1 MICTVEQIAN
11 LLQTQDGIL
20 RSIVFRSDDMIHL
33 TGEDLTI
40 EQVVAVARQGERV
53 APLNEAVQAR
63 MWASQ
68 RWVEAAVKGRTTIY
82 GVNTGFGPLA
92 TTSIAPDETRKL
104 SRNLILSCLA
114 GVGAPIPADWARA
127 MMLIRANSLA
137 KGYSGVRPVV
147 VDTLI
152 EMLNRGV
159 TPWVPSKGSLG
170 ASGDLAP
177 LSHIAIVLTRDET
190 EDGGFSGQAYFDGV
204 LMSGAEAM
212 ARAGLARL
220 VLEAKEGLALS
231 NGTTFMAAAGALG
244 VHDAERLLEHAEMA
258 AALSFEALL
267 GITSALHP
275 ALHAANG
282 QPGQVQVAANLRRL
296 LEGSQLVDSAPH
308 KVQDAYSLRC
318 TPQVLGPIRD
328 TLAFIRERFTGAINA
343 ASDNPLIFVEELGD
357 SKSLQPL
364 QNLPSQVVK
373 SVEEVG
379 KSVQEICKS
388 SEEVYKS
395 SKEVGK
401 SVEELDKSVEEVY
414 KSVEEV
420 YKSVEEVYRSVEE
433 IGESAERVD
442 ESPEGDFAEVG
453 AVSTAEPDE
462 PPRGRAI
469 SGGNFHGQGPAMWLD
484 FLGIAVAEIGDIS
497 ERRTFRLLD
506 PALNVGLPAMLVPT
520 SGLDSGLMIPQYTAA
535 ALVSD
540 NKTLAH
546 PDSVDSIPSSANQE
560 DHVSMGANAARHARE
575 IIWNTQRIIA
585 IEMITAAQG
594 VDLRPD
600 GPARLGIG
608 TREGY
613 ARVREVVKFLDHD
626 RETSGD
632 IERVVGRMKD
642 EG

>member
-1 MICTVEQIAN
+1 MIQ
-11 LLQTQDGIL
+11 
-20 RSIVFRSDDMIHL
+20 L

-40 EQVVAVARQGERV
+40 EQVVAVARQGEPV
-53 APLNEAVQAR
+53 APLGESVQAR

-68 RWVEAAVKGRTTIY
+68 QWVDAAVKGRTTIY

-114 GVGAPIPADWARA
+114 GVGESIPVDWARA
-127 MMLIRANSLA
+127 MILIRANSLA
-137 KGYSGVRPVV
+137 KGLSGVRPVV
-147 VDTLI
+147 VKTLI

-177 LSHIAIVLTRDET
+177 LAHVAVVLTRDET
-190 EDGGFSGQAYFDGV
+190 EDGGFSGRAYFDGE
-204 LMSGAEAM
+204 LMSGEEAM
-212 ARAGLARL
+212 ARAGLERL

-231 NGTTFMAAAGALG
+231 NGTTFMAAAGAMG
-244 VHDAERLLEHAEMA
+244 VYDAEKLLEHAELA

-275 ALHAANG
+275 ALHQANG
-282 QPGQVQVAANLRRL
+282 QPGQMQTAANLLKL

-328 TLAFIRERFTGAINA
+328 TLAFLRERFTGAINA
-343 ASDNPLIFVEELGD
+343 ASDNPLIFADETGGD
-357 SKSLQPL
+357 RTSF
-364 QNLPSQVVK
+364 
-373 SVEEVG
+373 G
-379 KSVQEICKS
+379 I
-388 SEEVYKS
+388 
-395 SKEVGK
+395 
-401 SVEELDKSVEEVY
+401 
-414 KSVEEV
+414 
-420 YKSVEEVYRSVEE
+420 
-433 IGESAERVD
+433 
-442 ESPEGDFAEVG
+442 
-453 AVSTAEPDE
+453 
-462 PPRGRAI
+462 AI

-484 FLGIAVAEIGDIS
+484 FLGIAVAEIGDVS

-506 PALNVGLPAMLVPT
+506 PALNGGLPAMLVQNG
-520 SGLDSGLMIPQYTAA
+520 GLDSGLMIPQYTAA

-560 DHVSMGANAARHARE
+560 DHVSMGANAARHALE
-575 IIWNTQRIIA
+575 IIWNTQRVIA

-594 VDLRPD
+594 IDLRPD
-600 GPARLGIG
+600 GPARLGKG
-608 TREGY
+608 TRVGY
-613 ARVREVVKFLDHD
+613 EMIREVVKFLDHD

-632 IERVVGRMKD
+632 IEGVVERMKAK
-642 EG
+642 G